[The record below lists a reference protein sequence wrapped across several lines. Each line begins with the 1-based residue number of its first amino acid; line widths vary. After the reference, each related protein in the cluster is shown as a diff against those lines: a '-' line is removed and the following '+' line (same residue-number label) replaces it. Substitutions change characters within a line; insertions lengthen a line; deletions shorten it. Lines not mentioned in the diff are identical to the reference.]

1 MTLHEWQ
8 FYWRRWHFGW
18 SQPYADDS
26 IKGITHWLVFIGPL
40 QLWFYL

>member
-1 MTLHEWQ
+1 MRLHEWQ
-8 FYWRRWHFGW
+8 FYWQRWRLGW
-18 SQPYADDS
+18 CKPYADRS